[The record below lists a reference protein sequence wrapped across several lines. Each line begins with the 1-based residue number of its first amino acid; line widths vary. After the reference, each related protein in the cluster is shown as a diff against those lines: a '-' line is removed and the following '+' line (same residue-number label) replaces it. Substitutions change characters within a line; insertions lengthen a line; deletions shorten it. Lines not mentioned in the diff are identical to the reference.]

1 LSTRLEDLPRRELW
15 FVGPRAV
22 EIREGPPPE
31 PPGAGEIVARA
42 LVSGVSQGTELL
54 LYRGE
59 GPTPFDP
66 SLDAP
71 GAPMYPR
78 RYGYAWVGE
87 VVAAGPGAAHAPG
100 TRVFALAPHGDL
112 HRCDGRAA
120 RALPPAIPSG
130 RAVLAANLET
140 AVTCVWDAG
149 IGLGDEV
156 VVLGGGVVGLLVV
169 SLACRAGARVRLV
182 EPSPRRRDAGR
193 ALGAAE
199 AIAPEQDRPA
209 AGADV
214 VVAATGDPSEIDRA
228 VAHAGREATIA
239 IASFYGARR
248 SPIALGTDF
257 HRRRLSLRGT
267 QVSTIPPAR
276 APRWDTARRFQLVC
290 ALLEDPRLDALLD
303 PPVAFEDAPGVYA
316 ELDARPGA
324 RLLTTLGY
332 RLRRGGD

>member
-1 LSTRLEDLPRRELW
+1 
-15 FVGPRAV
+15 
-22 EIREGPPPE
+22 
-31 PPGAGEIVARA
+31 
-42 LVSGVSQGTELL
+42 
-54 LYRGE
+54 
-59 GPTPFDP
+59 
-66 SLDAP
+66 
-71 GAPMYPR
+71 
-78 RYGYAWVGE
+78 
-87 VVAAGPGAAHAPG
+87 
-100 TRVFALAPHGDL
+100 
-112 HRCDGRAA
+112 
-120 RALPPAIPSG
+120 
-130 RAVLAANLET
+130 
-140 AVTCVWDAG
+140 
-149 IGLGDEV
+149 
-156 VVLGGGVVGLLVV
+156 
-169 SLACRAGARVRLV
+169 VRLV

-199 AIAPEQDRPA
+199 TIAPEQDRPA

-324 RLLTTLGY
+324 RLLTALCY